1 MSTYGL
7 TMIFAKE
14 GRRHTGFL
22 RWPGASE
29 EDFTPGMSDQ
39 STTPIPTMIG
49 PAMLNI
55 AIIILRLRACNRLL
69 SDRQLREVEE
79 EEVLVV
85 EGLEINPKSC
95 TAFFVARTRA
105 IQQGCV
111 MSPFRI
117 RRKLLKLK
125 RGRIS
130 RSKSSTLLHA
140 TLLMS

>member
-1 MSTYGL
+1 
-7 TMIFAKE
+7 
-14 GRRHTGFL
+14 
-22 RWPGASE
+22 
-29 EDFTPGMSDQ
+29 
-39 STTPIPTMIG
+39 MIG